1 MKERSTQELLKL
13 LKISSLE
20 ELDEGKELSV
30 QEEENLSEG
39 EKDSSKSAGKK
50 EKAPSYIQAQYP
62 GIAPWNESPPRAFV
76 PPNPP
81 PYPFDPQDSLMPQS
95 GFIRDF
101 AYSLKGRE
109 SPPIFNIFGALFT
122 LSALNARKAWFE
134 WADEVV
140 FPNLYVLWIA
150 PPAICKKGTAI
161 GRSMKLI
168 QQLPRVVADD
178 PVMFDEKSLE
188 IVTSKATSEGLYI
201 ALEKKNKTYLLPDG
215 TFHQESFGSRAVVA
229 APEFVTFMNNKKY
242 NVGLVD
248 TITNLYDCPDIDQE
262 FTRGRGKKT
271 YGDFYLC
278 LGGALTPMHL
288 QRSIPEE
295 AFAGG
300 FMSRCILVVQE
311 TPTSLYHKP
320 ILYAGFP
327 TVPELLRKL
336 RWVLY
341 KARGAY
347 RFTEEAEKYIE
358 DWYYPWKKGLI
369 SKGLDDESLGELRF
383 DMVMRRIALLIR
395 MGEYREGHDITKENV
410 EDSFK
415 LLNYT
420 YSMQSRA
427 TNLVGAKEVKRHY
440 VTLANYVKAQKSVSR
455 RKLLNRMQNN
465 SCYAKEVSDIIMQ
478 LRQQGLIRI
487 ELDEHENSCPTSEGR
502 EIYTWIGPI
511 EDETTGV
518 LK

>member
-1 MKERSTQELLKL
+1 MNKSPEELAKLLNLALNQLQNSSKVGGIEAEAEAEEDDSQSTQLH
-13 LKISSLE
+13 
-20 ELDEGKELSV
+20 
-30 QEEENLSEG
+30 
-39 EKDSSKSAGKK
+39 EKKK
-50 EKAPSYIQAQYP
+50 KQDKPTYIQAQYP
-62 GIAPWNESPPRAFV
+62 GIMPWTESPPTAFV
-76 PPNPP
+76 PPPDSP
-81 PYPFDPQDSLMPQS
+81 CPSDPQDVLMPRS
-95 GFIRDF
+95 DFIRDF

-109 SPPIFNIFGALFT
+109 SPPIFNIFGGLFT
-122 LSALNARKAWFE
+122 LSALSARKAWFQ

-140 FPNLYVLWIA
+140 YPNLYILWVA

-161 GRSMKLI
+161 GRAMKII
-168 QQLPRVVADD
+168 QQVPQILADD

-188 IVTSKATSEGLYI
+188 IVTSKATGEGLYV

-215 TFHQESFGSRAVVA
+215 SFHQESFGSRAVIV

-242 NVGLVD
+242 NIGLVD

-311 TPTSLYHKP
+311 TPTILYHKP
-320 ILYAGFP
+320 ILYPGFP

-336 RWVLY
+336 RWILY

-347 RFTEEAEKYIE
+347 TFTDEAEKYIE
-358 DWYYPWKKGLI
+358 EWYYPWKKDI
-369 SKGLDDESLGELRF
+369 IARGLDDEALGELRF

-395 MGEYREGHDITKENV
+395 MGEYREGHEITRENV

-420 YSMQSRA
+420 YAMQGRA
-427 TNLVGAKEVKRHY
+427 TNLVGAKENKRHY
-440 VTLANYVKAQKSVSR
+440 VTLSNYVRSQGTVTR
-455 RKLLNRMQNN
+455 RKLLNRMQSS
-465 SCYAKEVSDIIMQ
+465 SCYAKEVSDIVMQ
-478 LRQQGLIRI
+478 LKQQGLVRI
-487 ELDEHENSCPTSEGR
+487 ELDDHETRTPTSEGR
-502 EIYTWIGPI
+502 EVYVWIGPA
-511 EDETTGV
+511 EDHDER
-518 LK
+518 